1 MYHVLL
7 FLSSSERLTCAFS
20 CMFLLLALVLF
31 NCIHQDQHFLG
42 FLLSSSTPKRCNSHT
57 AKTQLSTTC
66 STLKCL
72 TLSVFQVSLFSF
84 NFLFIWFLPRL
95 FCGLNKKGWTTQNW
109 YSTQIFT
116 QPHVG
121 TPCGKVLPPNL
132 YYQRRTK
139 CTFETW
145 KQLGGFK
152 STWDVEP
159 LQYWYVLRCPAKE
172 TDLDTETSVCEW
184 RWKSWTNWGQNDFK
198 EVANWGR
205 VAEVGGLSGSAK

>member
-1 MYHVLL
+1 MGKSTNKILVFVIDDSLEMGGGVWIVYGECAKKSLKK
-7 FLSSSERLTCAFS
+7 LT
-20 CMFLLLALVLF
+20 
-31 NCIHQDQHFLG
+31 IQHF
-42 FLLSSSTPKRCNSHT
+42 SATHT
-57 AKTQLSTTC
+57 YIK
-66 STLKCL
+66 L
-72 TLSVFQVSLFSF
+72 TLVSFFFTFIFSASS
-84 NFLFIWFLPRL
+84 P
-95 FCGLNKKGWTTQNW
+95 KQNW

-139 CTFETW
+139 CIFETW

-172 TDLDTETSVCEW
+172 TDLNTETSGCEW

-198 EVANWGR
+198 EEANWGMSEWEPAHAFSFSSLLIYEP
-205 VAEVGGLSGSAK
+205 VLQLSLSPAFCPVFSDKHCPKGEG